1 MAKYLFLIPL
11 FPLIGAM
18 FNALFGYSIH
28 KKMGEK
34 PIHLLA
40 IMMPV
45 ASFVVAVMV
54 FVNLASQPVEHR
66 LFVNHI
72 FEMVNIQYVKINM
85 SFAVDQLSAVMILIV
100 TGVGSLIHIY
110 AVGYMHGDES
120 YWRFFTYLNIFL
132 FAMLLLVMGDNLIV
146 MFFGWEGVGFASFA
160 LIGFWYKDINNASAG
175 MKAFI
180 VNRIGDFGFLIGFF
194 LLFWGLSGAWNE
206 VTHHYVMGEEHFT
219 ITFRELNALFANE
232 EFVNAFKAKTF
243 MGISLAT
250 IVPLFLF
257 VGATGKSAQIPLYVW
272 LPDAMAGPTPVSAL
286 IHAATMVTSGVYM
299 ISRLNFLFSISPWV
313 MVIITGIGALTALF
327 AASIAL
333 VQRDIKKVLAYST
346 VSQLGYMFIAVG
358 TGAYWAGIFHVMTH
372 AFFKALLFMGA
383 GSVIMG
389 MHHEQDMFY
398 MGGLRKKMKY
408 THITMLIATISIAGL
423 PGLAGFFSKDEI
435 LWKAFATENMAISW
449 WPYLVW
455 GMGALAALFTSF
467 YMFRL
472 YFMTFSGENRADR
485 IPKTEHHGH
494 DDEHSHGHHEIKES
508 PASVTI
514 PLMILAFL
522 AAVAGYI
529 GMPHLFHALPNFLEH
544 WLAPVF
550 EISEEHIHLKHGM
563 EHAVTLEW
571 TLMSISIIL
580 AFVGFGVAWKF
591 YNNNPL
597 IENDP
602 NNIPAKL
609 KKKFA
614 LIHEVLYQKYFIDE
628 LYFFFIVN
636 NLLRLNNLLSWFDGK
651 IIDGIVNTVA
661 LVVKIFAFFNGAI
674 DKYIV
679 DGMVKGVGNTVFTL
693 NKRVSAL
700 QTGRI
705 QTYVIGMSA
714 GLVLVIIIRYILL

>member
-1 MAKYLFLIPL
+1 MANYLFLIPL
-11 FPLIGAM
+11 FPLLGAI

-28 KKMGEK
+28 KKFGEK
-34 PIHLLA
+34 PIHTVA

-45 ASFVVAVMV
+45 LSFIVAVSV
-54 FVNLASQPVEHR
+54 FISLASQPVEHR
-66 LFVNHI
+66 LFVNHL
-72 FEMVNIQYVKINM
+72 FEMVNIEFVKINM
-85 SFAVDQLSAVMILIV
+85 SFAIDQLSAVMILIV

-132 FAMLLLVMGDNLIV
+132 FAMLLLVMGDNLIL

-180 VNRIGDFGFLIGFF
+180 VNRVGDFGFLIGFF
-194 LLFWGLSGAWNE
+194 LLFWGLSGAWDT
-206 VTHHYVMGEEHFT
+206 VSHHYVMGEEHFT
-219 ITFRELNALFANE
+219 VTFRELAKLFSNE

-250 IVPLFLF
+250 LVPLFLF

-313 MVIITGIGALTALF
+313 MVVITGIGALTALF
-327 AASIAL
+327 AASIGI

-346 VSQLGYMFIAVG
+346 VSQLGYMFMAVG

-398 MGGLRKKMKY
+398 MGGLKEKMPK
-408 THITMLIATISIAGL
+408 THFTMMIATYAIAGL
-423 PGLAGFFSKDEI
+423 PFGSGFFSKDEI
-435 LWKAFATENMAISW
+435 LWKSFATENLAISW

-455 GMGALAALFTSF
+455 GMGTLAALFTSF
-467 YMFRL
+467 YMYRL
-472 YFMTFSGENRADR
+472 YYMTFSGENRADR
-485 IPKTEHHGH
+485 IPESHHHGH
-494 DDEHSHGHHEIKES
+494 DEHHGHHEIKES
-508 PASVTI
+508 PASVTV

-522 AAVAGYI
+522 AAFAGFL
-529 GMPHLFHALPNFLEH
+529 GMPHIFHAPNFLEH
-544 WLAPVF
+544 WLEPVF
-550 EISEEHIHLKHGM
+550 EVSNEHIHLRHSVA
-563 EHAVTLEW
+563 HNVALEW
-571 TLMSISIIL
+571 GLMLLSIFL
-580 AFVGFGVAWKF
+580 AFVGWAAARKL
-591 YNNNPL
+591 YKDNPL
-597 IENDP
+597 IEDDP

-609 KKKFA
+609 KKK
-614 LIHEVLYQKYFIDE
+614 LSILHEILYNKYFIDE
-628 LYFFFIVN
+628 LYFFFIVD
-636 NLLRLNNLLSWFDGK
+636 NLLRLNKFLSWFDGK
-651 IIDGIVNTVA
+651 IIDGIVNLA
-661 LVVKIFAFFNGAI
+661 AFIVKIFSFFNGAI
-674 DKYIV
+674 DRFVV
-679 DGMVKGVGNTVFTL
+679 DGLVRGVGNTIFSL
-693 NKRVSAL
+693 NKRVTAL
-700 QTGRI
+700 QTGRM
-705 QTYVIGMSA
+705 QTYVIAMSA
-714 GLVLVIIIRYILL
+714 GLVLVMIIRYILL

>member
-11 FPLIGAM
+11 FPLLGAI

-34 PIHLLA
+34 PIHTLA
-40 IMMPV
+40 ILMPV
-45 ASFVVAVMV
+45 ASFIVSVMV
-54 FVNLASQPVEHR
+54 LFSLASQPAEHR
-66 LFVNHI
+66 FFHNHV
-72 FEMVNIQYVKINM
+72 FQMVNIEFVKINM
-85 SFAVDQLSAVMILIV
+85 AFAIDQLSAVMILIV

-219 ITFRELNALFANE
+219 VTFNELHKLFASE

-250 IVPLFLF
+250 LVPLFLF

-313 MVIITGIGALTALF
+313 MVVITGIGALTALF

-398 MGGLRKKMKY
+398 MGGLRKKMPK
-408 THITMLIATISIAGL
+408 THITMLLATISIAGL

-435 LWKAFATENMAISW
+435 LWKAFATENLAIAW

-472 YFMTFSGENRADR
+472 YFMTFSGENRADQ
-485 IPKTEHHGH
+485 IPASAHHGH
-494 DDEHSHGHHEIKES
+494 DDEHGHEHHEIKES
-508 PASVTI
+508 PSSVTI

-522 AAVAGYI
+522 ATFAGYI

-544 WLAPVF
+544 WLEPVF
-550 EISEEHIHLKHGM
+550 ETSAEHIHLRHGM
-563 EHAVTLEW
+563 EHAVGLEW
-571 TLMSISIIL
+571 GLMTVSIVL
-580 AFVGFGVAWKF
+580 AFTGFFVAKKF

-597 IENDP
+597 VEDDP

-628 LYFFFIVN
+628 LYFFFIVD

-651 IIDGIVNTVA
+651 IIDGIVNTAA

-679 DGMVKGVGNTVFTL
+679 DGMVKGVGNIVFTL

>member
-11 FPLIGAM
+11 FPLIGAV

-28 KKMGEK
+28 KKKGEK
-34 PIHLLA
+34 PIHWLA
-40 IMMPV
+40 ILMPV

-54 FVNLASQPVEHR
+54 FVNLASQSGEHK
-66 LFVNHI
+66 LLTNHL
-72 FEMVNIQYVKINM
+72 FEMVNIEFVKINM
-85 SFAVDQLSAVMILIV
+85 AFAVDQLSAVMILIV

-120 YWRFFTYLNIFL
+120 YWRFFSYLNIFL

-146 MFFGWEGVGFASFA
+146 MFFGWEGVGFASYA
-160 LIGFWYKDINNASAG
+160 LIGFWYKDVNNASAG

-180 VNRIGDFGFLIGFF
+180 VNRIGDFGFLVGFF
-194 LLFWGLSGAWNE
+194 LLFWGLSGAWTE
-206 VTHHYVMGEEHFT
+206 VGHHYVMGEEHFT
-219 ITFRELNALFANE
+219 ITFTELHKLFANE

-243 MGISLAT
+243 MGVSLAT
-250 IVPLFLF
+250 LVPLLLF

-313 MVIITGIGALTALF
+313 MVVITGIGALTALF

-398 MGGLRKKMKY
+398 MGGLRKKMPK
-408 THITMLIATISIAGL
+408 THMTMLLATISIAGL

-435 LWKAFATENMAISW
+435 LWKAFATENQAISW

-485 IPKTEHHGH
+485 IPVTTHHG
-494 DDEHSHGHHEIKES
+494 DDEHHGHHEIKES
-508 PASVTI
+508 PSSVTI

-522 AAVAGYI
+522 ATFAGYI
-529 GMPHLFHALPNFLEH
+529 GMPHLFHALPNYLEH
-544 WLAPVF
+544 WLEPVF
-550 EISEEHIHLKHGM
+550 ETSTEHIHLRHGL
-563 EHAVTLEW
+563 EHSLGLEW
-571 TLMSISIIL
+571 GLMTVSIVL
-580 AFVGFGVAWKF
+580 AFVGFFVAKRF

-597 IENDP
+597 IEDDP

-614 LIHEVLYQKYFIDE
+614 MFHEILFQKYFVDE
-628 LYFFFIVN
+628 LYFFFVVN

-651 IIDGIVNTVA
+651 IIDGIVNNVA
-661 LVVKIFAFFNGAI
+661 LVVKIFTFFAGAI

-679 DGMVKGVGNTVFTL
+679 DGMVKGVGNIVFTL
-693 NKRVSAL
+693 NRRVAAL

-714 GLVLVIIIRYILL
+714 GLVLIIIIRYILL